1 MAVKLRTNLRAL
13 LRLYRLYA
21 KMNLKWFLSDRA
33 TCCIV
38 LISETISNIAG
49 VAGILLLA
57 ARFGGVGGLTAD
69 EILFMLGFYEMG
81 DGVLYIFHAGNNCSH
96 ISRRVGRG
104 QVDHMLIQPR
114 PLLMQLM
121 AEGFIPVTGSG
132 GLIMGLI
139 ITVTAC
145 VRLHMAVDVI
155 WLGAF
160 ALYIACHVALK
171 MGQSYLY
178 GALAFWWP
186 VACEEISSLVLDMNM
201 LLGKYPL
208 AGLPAWLIA
217 ALSTVLPCAL
227 MAYVPALILLG
238 KLSRPAA
245 LALPV
250 AVATAFLAVA
260 TYLFRKGLRHYAQ
273 YSCNR
278 YRSMGHR

>member
-1 MAVKLRTNLRAL
+1 MTNLRGL

-21 KMNLKWFLSDRA
+21 KMDLNWFLSDRT

-49 VAGILLLA
+49 IAGIILLA

-81 DGVLYIFHAGNNCSH
+81 DGVLYIFHAGNNCTN
-96 ISRRVGRG
+96 ISRRIGRG

-139 ITVTAC
+139 ITVIAC
-145 VRLHMAVDVI
+145 VRLSMAVDII
-155 WLGAF
+155 WLGAL
-160 ALYIACHVALK
+160 ALYIVCHVALK

-178 GALAFWWP
+178 SALAFWRP
-186 VACEEISSLVLDMNM
+186 VVCEEISSLVLDMNM

-208 AGLPAWLIA
+208 AGLPAWLLT

-250 AVATAFLAVA
+250 AVATAFVA
-260 TYLFRKGLRHYAQ
+260 AAAYLFRKGLRHYAQ